1 MKNFFFPSVFPD
13 ASVSRLLLALR
24 LFFGFLFLMH
34 GIDKLANFEVL
45 SYSFPDPL
53 GMGSHLSLVLV
64 ILAEVFCALTFIG
77 GFLFRISL
85 LPMLFAMFVAFFY
98 AHGGSIADGELAF
111 IYLMIFIM
119 MYISGPGQYS
129 IDAKIY
135 EYLHAKD
142 DEVYEF

>member
-13 ASVSRLLLALR
+13 ASVSRLLLTLR
-24 LFFGFLFLMH
+24 LFFGFLFLTH

-85 LPMLFAMFVAFFY
+85 LPMLFAMFIAFFY

-111 IYLMIFIM
+111 IYLGVFLLLLVT
-119 MYISGPGQYS
+119 GPGRYS
-129 IDAKIY
+129 ADYLIY
-135 EYLHAKD
+135 R
-142 DEVYEF
+142 VVWGT

>member
-1 MKNFFFPSVFPD
+1 MKQFFFPSVFPD
-13 ASVSRLLLALR
+13 ASVSRLLLTLR

-45 SYSFPDPL
+45 SYSFPNPL

-85 LPMLFAMFVAFFY
+85 LPMLFAMFIAFFY

-111 IYLMIFIM
+111 IYLCVFLLLLVT
-119 MYISGPGQYS
+119 GPGRYS
-129 IDAKIY
+129 ADYLIY
-135 EYLHAKD
+135 R
-142 DEVYEF
+142 VVWGT

>member
-1 MKNFFFPSVFPD
+1 MKKFFFPSVFPD
-13 ASVSRLLLALR
+13 ASVSRLLLTLR

-77 GFLFRISL
+77 GFLFRFSL

-111 IYLMIFIM
+111 IYLGVFLLLLVT
-119 MYISGPGQYS
+119 GPGRYS
-129 IDAKIY
+129 ADYLIY
-135 EYLHAKD
+135 R
-142 DEVYEF
+142 VVWGT

>member
-1 MKNFFFPSVFPD
+1 MKKFFFPSVFPD
-13 ASVSRLLLALR
+13 ASVSRLLLTLR
-24 LFFGFLFLMH
+24 LFFGFLFLTH

-64 ILAEVFCALTFIG
+64 ILAEVFCTLTFIG

-85 LPMLFAMFVAFFY
+85 LPMLFAMFIAFFY

-111 IYLMIFIM
+111 IYLGVFLLLLVT
-119 MYISGPGQYS
+119 GPGRYS
-129 IDAKIY
+129 ADYLIY
-135 EYLHAKD
+135 R
-142 DEVYEF
+142 VVWGT

>member
-1 MKNFFFPSVFPD
+1 MKKFFFPSVFPD
-13 ASVSRLLLALR
+13 ASVSRLLLTLR

-53 GMGSHLSLVLV
+53 GLGSHLSLVLV

-77 GFLFRISL
+77 GFLFRFSL
-85 LPMLFAMFVAFFY
+85 LPMLFAMFIAFFY

-111 IYLMIFIM
+111 IYLGVFLLLLVT
-119 MYISGPGQYS
+119 GPGRYS
-129 IDAKIY
+129 ADYLIY
-135 EYLHAKD
+135 R
-142 DEVYEF
+142 VVWGT

>member
-1 MKNFFFPSVFPD
+1 MKKFFFPSVFPD
-13 ASVSRLLLALR
+13 ASVSRLLLTLR
-24 LFFGFLFLMH
+24 LFFGFLFLTH

-85 LPMLFAMFVAFFY
+85 LPMLFAMFIAFFY

-111 IYLMIFIM
+111 IYLGVFLLLLVT
-119 MYISGPGQYS
+119 GPGRYS
-129 IDAKIY
+129 ADYLIY
-135 EYLHAKD
+135 R
-142 DEVYEF
+142 VVWGT

>member
-1 MKNFFFPSVFPD
+1 MKKFFFPSVFPD
-13 ASVSRLLLALR
+13 ASVSRLLLTLR

-45 SYSFPDPL
+45 SYSFSDPL

-85 LPMLFAMFVAFFY
+85 LPMLFAMFIAFFY

-111 IYLMIFIM
+111 IYLGVFLLLLVT
-119 MYISGPGQYS
+119 GPGRYS
-129 IDAKIY
+129 ADYLIY
-135 EYLHAKD
+135 R
-142 DEVYEF
+142 VVWGT

>member
-1 MKNFFFPSVFPD
+1 MKKFFFPSVFPD
-13 ASVSRLLLALR
+13 ASVSRLLLTLR
-24 LFFGFLFLMH
+24 LFFGILFLMH

-85 LPMLFAMFVAFFY
+85 LPMLFAMFIAFFY

-111 IYLMIFIM
+111 IYLGVFLLLLVT
-119 MYISGPGQYS
+119 GPGRYS
-129 IDAKIY
+129 ADYLIY
-135 EYLHAKD
+135 R
-142 DEVYEF
+142 VVWGT

>member
-1 MKNFFFPSVFPD
+1 MKKFFFPSVFPD
-13 ASVSRLLLALR
+13 ASVSRLLLTLR

-64 ILAEVFCALTFIG
+64 ILSEVFCALTFIG

-85 LPMLFAMFVAFFY
+85 LPMLFAMFIAFFY

-111 IYLMIFIM
+111 IYLGVFLLLLVT
-119 MYISGPGQYS
+119 GPGRYS
-129 IDAKIY
+129 ADYLIY
-135 EYLHAKD
+135 R
-142 DEVYEF
+142 VVWGT

>member
-1 MKNFFFPSVFPD
+1 MKKFFFPSVFPD
-13 ASVSRLLLALR
+13 ASVSRLLLTLR

-85 LPMLFAMFVAFFY
+85 LPMLFSMFIAFFY

-111 IYLMIFIM
+111 IYLGVFLLLLVT
-119 MYISGPGQYS
+119 GPGRYS
-129 IDAKIY
+129 ADYLIY
-135 EYLHAKD
+135 R
-142 DEVYEF
+142 VVWGT

>member
-1 MKNFFFPSVFPD
+1 MKKFFFPSVFPD
-13 ASVSRLLLALR
+13 ASVSRLLLTLR

-45 SYSFPDPL
+45 SYSFHDPL

-85 LPMLFAMFVAFFY
+85 LPMLFAMFIAFFY

-111 IYLMIFIM
+111 IYLGVFLLLLVT
-119 MYISGPGQYS
+119 GPGRYS
-129 IDAKIY
+129 ADYLIY
-135 EYLHAKD
+135 RI
-142 DEVYEF
+142 VWGT

>member
-1 MKNFFFPSVFPD
+1 MKKFFFPSVFPD
-13 ASVSRLLLALR
+13 ASVSRLLLTLR

-45 SYSFPDPL
+45 SYSFPNPL

-85 LPMLFAMFVAFFY
+85 LPMLFAMFIAFFY

-111 IYLMIFIM
+111 IYLGVFLLLLVT
-119 MYISGPGQYS
+119 GPGRYS
-129 IDAKIY
+129 ADYLIY
-135 EYLHAKD
+135 R
-142 DEVYEF
+142 VVWGT

>member
-1 MKNFFFPSVFPD
+1 MKKFFFPSVFPD
-13 ASVSRLLLALR
+13 ASVSRLLLTLR

-85 LPMLFAMFVAFFY
+85 LPMLFAMFIAFFY
-98 AHGGSIADGELAF
+98 VQGELAF
-111 IYLMIFIM
+111 IYLGVFLLLLVT
-119 MYISGPGQYS
+119 GPGRYS
-129 IDAKIY
+129 ADYLIY
-135 EYLHAKD
+135 R
-142 DEVYEF
+142 VVWGT

>member
-1 MKNFFFPSVFPD
+1 MKKFFFPSVFPD
-13 ASVSRLLLALR
+13 ASVSRLLLTLR

-85 LPMLFAMFVAFFY
+85 LPMLFAMFIAFVY

-111 IYLMIFIM
+111 IYLGVFLLLLVT
-119 MYISGPGQYS
+119 GPGRYS
-129 IDAKIY
+129 ADYLIY
-135 EYLHAKD
+135 R
-142 DEVYEF
+142 VVWGT

>member
-1 MKNFFFPSVFPD
+1 MKKFFFPSVFPD
-13 ASVSRLLLALR
+13 ASVSRLLLTLR
-24 LFFGFLFLMH
+24 LFFGILFLMH

-77 GFLFRISL
+77 GFLFRFSL
-85 LPMLFAMFVAFFY
+85 LPMLFAMFIAFFY

-111 IYLMIFIM
+111 IYLGVFLLLLVT
-119 MYISGPGQYS
+119 GPGRYS
-129 IDAKIY
+129 ADYLIY
-135 EYLHAKD
+135 R
-142 DEVYEF
+142 VVWGT

>member
-1 MKNFFFPSVFPD
+1 MTIMKKFFFPSVFPD
-13 ASVSRLLLALR
+13 ASVSRLLLTLR
-24 LFFGFLFLMH
+24 LFFGILFLMH

-77 GFLFRISL
+77 GFLFRFSL
-85 LPMLFAMFVAFFY
+85 LPMLFAMFIAFFY

-111 IYLMIFIM
+111 IYLGVFLLLLVT
-119 MYISGPGQYS
+119 GPGRYS
-129 IDAKIY
+129 ADYLIY
-135 EYLHAKD
+135 R
-142 DEVYEF
+142 VVWGT